1 MKKLIFILMICSF
14 ASLAQAELTQKQM
27 KDILIKTVEE
37 TLVSSNLNGE
47 YKQTL
52 RYHLESVMY
61 NEQIKNMLQK
71 MINENSVSSIADAE
85 KIGFVVMVGLREK
98 ALLTLSN
105 DDLYKLLKLNHDAMS
120 KMTDYECAQY
130 IKKKRTDEDSLGRS
144 LYEIL
149 GNLSI
154 SSFREYLRY
163 YDKAFANLFSNKTNA
178 IKLNENELLQVKT
191 EFKNLMRE
199 LLERN
204 KFVSEFTSTNKSFAE
219 SSNSDVCR
227 FGKELLNVMV
237 SGDAENAKKRVSAF
251 INGQLY

>member
-1 MKKLIFILMICSF
+1 MIFSF

-27 KDILIKTVEE
+27 KDILVKTVEE
-37 TLVSSNLNGE
+37 TLVSSNLNGD

-52 RYHLESVMY
+52 KFHLERLMY
-61 NEQIKNMLQK
+61 NEQMINLFEK
-71 MINENSVSSIADAE
+71 MTNENSVTSIADAE
-85 KIGFVVMVGLREK
+85 KMGFVVMVGLREK
-98 ALLTLSN
+98 SLQTLSN

-154 SSFREYLRY
+154 SSFKEYLGY

-178 IKLNENELLQVKT
+178 IKLNDNELLQVKT
-191 EFKNLMRE
+191 EFLILMRE
-199 LLERN
+199 LVTKD
-204 KFVSEFTSTNKSFAE
+204 KFVSDFLSSNKSFAV

-251 INGQLY
+251 INGQLN